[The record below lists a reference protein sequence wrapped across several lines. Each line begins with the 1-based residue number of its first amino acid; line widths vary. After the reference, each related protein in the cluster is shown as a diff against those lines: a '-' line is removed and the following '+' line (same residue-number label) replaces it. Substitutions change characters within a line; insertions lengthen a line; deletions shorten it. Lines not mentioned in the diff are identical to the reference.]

1 VVVYQ
6 DWRGGGA
13 AGQLDYVRYA
23 QDWGRAEHLF
33 PGLISLHPTLHV
45 EDDGRV
51 KVAFLGQLDSADPM
65 RSVFFSAVRTI
76 ASEVVAPRPI
86 VASDKS
92 LEAEEPNPEHGMCS
106 MLRTLELAFHRSR
119 VIALVALMPAVFGCG
134 SEGDVTSIN
143 AAKSTRRRRP

>member
-45 EDDGRV
+45 EDDGCV
-51 KVAFLGQLDSADPM
+51 KVAFLGQLDSADRM

-76 ASEVVAPRPI
+76 ASEVVAPRPT

-92 LEAEEPNPEHGMCS
+92 LEAEEPNPEHGMCCA
-106 MLRTLELAFHRSR
+106 RQQKDRLESLITVLSAVCADPESR
-119 VIALVALMPAVFGCG
+119 ELLP
-134 SEGDVTSIN
+134 
-143 AAKSTRRRRP
+143 R